1 MVKKYYFN
9 KNIQF
14 YIHNILFYLMN
25 MVFYQKMYFKQ
36 NIVNEKYCLN
46 NFKKIL
52 DYEEILKI
60 PTFVRKIIL

>member
-1 MVKKYYFN
+1 MYFN
-9 KNIQF
+9 
-14 YIHNILFYLMN
+14 
-25 MVFYQKMYFKQ
+25 Q